1 MQKIGSLA
9 NGKIHRVMQ
18 KNQQKNLHK
27 LGTFLIPK
35 QESSSTRIIFEK
47 LQRILVEQLGIEPN
61 EVEID
66 SNFIEDLGADS
77 LDIVELIMAVE
88 ETFNI
93 EIPDEIAA
101 TMKTVRDV
109 VNYINSQ
116 L

>member
-1 MQKIGSLA
+1 MSNAKDWLA
-9 NGKIHRVMQ
+9 SKW
-18 KNQQKNLHK
+18 KN
-27 LGTFLIPK
+27 
-35 QESSSTRIIFEK
+35 SSSDAKKSTKKSPQTGNIFDSKTIIFEK

-93 EIPDEIAA
+93 EIPDEKAE

-109 VNYINSQ
+109 VNYINLQ

>member
-1 MQKIGSLA
+1 MSNAKDCLA
-9 NGKIHRVMQ
+9 SKW
-18 KNQQKNLHK
+18 KN
-27 LGTFLIPK
+27 
-35 QESSSTRIIFEK
+35 SSSDAKKSTKKSSQTVNIFDSKTRIIFEE
-47 LQRILVEQLGIEPN
+47 LQRILVEQLGIEPD
-61 EVEID
+61 EVWID

-77 LDIVELIMAVE
+77 LDIVELGMAVE

-93 EIPDEIAA
+93 EIPDEKAE